1 MSKVHDLVIS
11 TKKDIPQTRKGG
23 KHSFMSFRRAGEEEI
38 KLAQE
43 EKHQRELAKIA
54 QEASLLRA
62 VEEEQNRVE
71 IEQNRI
77 MRTDFI
83 NKKMS
88 NAFGTKTKIAVSYT
102 HLTLPTIYSV

>member
-23 KHSFMSFRRAGEEEI
+23 KHSFMAFRRASEEEI
-38 KLAQE
+38 KLARE

-71 IEQNRI
+71 TEQNKFI
-77 MRTDFI
+77 RTNFI
-83 NKKMS
+83 GIDNS
-88 NAFGTKTKIAVSYT
+88 CCFVHNT
-102 HLTLPTIYSV
+102 